1 VASWYITGSQ
11 RRENVRRKLTNNTHQ
26 AYLVA
31 AAAAAAASLVSMQE
45 TNDINRPST
54 HLADKGP
61 SNRLTVDD

>member
-11 RRENVRRKLTNNTHQ
+11 RRENVRRKLTSNTHQ
-26 AYLVA
+26 AYLV

-61 SNRLTVDD
+61 SNRLTVND